1 MSWPGSVVAP
11 VPMSEIPK
19 LQEATP
25 VVGIIDPDPVAR
37 DGLRTLLHGVGVDV
51 STFDS
56 AEGYLL
62 AATGRQLS
70 CLIVDLLLPG
80 MSGLE
85 FLRRLRSAGNDTP
98 IVLLADE
105 SDVPTAVAA
114 MREGAT
120 DFIEKPYVNVAVLR
134 QVQKLLRKGKDDD
147 ARVILW
153 PSGHEQR
160 RKLVRR
166 TTVLVAVSRTRRV
179 RARPESRRAV
189 HRTRERSGS
198 QAEKWRASPAT
209 RAAAFHAFSCARAS
223 RCFSRSASARGA
235 SSQCSR
241 R

>member
-1 MSWPGSVVAP
+1 
-11 VPMSEIPK
+11 MSEIPK

-37 DGLRTLLHGVGVDV
+37 DGLRALLHGVGVDV

-62 AATGRQLS
+62 AATGRPLS

-134 QVQKLLRKGKDDD
+134 QVQKLLRKGKDD
-147 ARVILW
+147 
-153 PSGHEQR
+153 
-160 RKLVRR
+160 
-166 TTVLVAVSRTRRV
+166 
-179 RARPESRRAV
+179 
-189 HRTRERSGS
+189 
-198 QAEKWRASPAT
+198 T
-209 RAAAFHAFSCARAS
+209 RA
-223 RCFSRSASARGA
+223 
-235 SSQCSR
+235 
-241 R
+241 